1 MIRKLSI
8 VVLALLSVSA
18 CASGKIGQKPQG
30 YEPARFLIEAV
41 VVDTVAAKR
50 PSRGFLAQM
59 RRASDNTRKAYNAEL
74 GDPGTVYNLELS
86 VEALDLDPSELS
98 MTAILR
104 NPADGIAVR
113 TVSVRHAL
121 LAGAPTGSVE
131 QQLLREALPKAF
143 NGVYGL
149 EQTPVTIFPVL
160 YSEQFFA
167 DPASRPKKA
176 AAAPRQSSAAPAPS
190 VSVETQAEGEP
201 KIITCAIC

>member
-1 MIRKLSI
+1 I
-8 VVLALLSVSA
+8 LALLTVSA

-30 YEPARFLIEAV
+30 YQPARFMVEAV
-41 VVDTVAAKR
+41 VVDTVAAQR

-86 VEALDLDPSELS
+86 VEGLDVDQSVLS

-104 NPADGIAVR
+104 NPEDGIAVR
-113 TVSVRHAL
+113 TVSVRHQL
-121 LAGAPTGSVE
+121 MAGTPPNGTIE
-131 QQLLREALPKAF
+131 QQLLRETLPKAF
-143 NGVYGL
+143 NGVYGMD
-149 EQTPVTIFPVL
+149 QTPVTILPVL
-160 YSEQFFA
+160 YSGEFFS
-167 DPASRPKKA
+167 DPTSKPKRA
-176 AAAPRQSSAAPAPS
+176 ASAAPTQSAPAAS